1 MTLQNVEQ
9 PGVSRVQ
16 NRTRIRIKCASR
28 QVDAR
33 DLRYA
38 QNTQRSVRIGLRS
51 GLKYDLCFG
60 QTANIRCMNR
70 IFRCLTYKQYKR
82 EDERDRNGG
91 HVVVVVVPFRGRAR
105 RLATSKKHARIEKEK
120 RQQKR
125 ASSSLPFLLLIFRL
139 VLCVITLKP
148 FSTKTDATD
157 PIRARAFP
165 RVYITQLFRVLFY
178 E

>member
-16 NRTRIRIKCASR
+16 NRTRKRIKCASR

-91 HVVVVVVPFRGRAR
+91 HVVVVVVPFAGERDDSPHPRSTH
-105 RLATSKKHARIEKEK
+105 TS
-120 RQQKR
+120 
-125 ASSSLPFLLLIFRL
+125 F
-139 VLCVITLKP
+139 
-148 FSTKTDATD
+148 FSTRVVCHHIET
-157 PIRARAFP
+157 AFHKD
-165 RVYITQLFRVLFY
+165 
-178 E
+178 

>member
-16 NRTRIRIKCASR
+16 KRTRKLIKCASR

-33 DLRYA
+33 DLRYV

-82 EDERDRNGG
+82 EDERERNGY
-91 HVVVVVVPFRGRAR
+91 VVVVIPFRGERDDSLR
-105 RLATSKKHARIEKEK
+105 PRSTPKREKDN
-120 RQQKR
+120 RNG
-125 ASSSLPFLLLIFRL
+125 I
-139 VLCVITLKP
+139 LK
-148 FSTKTDATD
+148 
-157 PIRARAFP
+157 
-165 RVYITQLFRVLFY
+165 
-178 E
+178 

>member
-16 NRTRIRIKCASR
+16 NRTRKRIKCASR

-51 GLKYDLCFG
+51 GLKYDLCFS

-82 EDERDRNGG
+82 EDERERNG
-91 HVVVVVVPFRGRAR
+91 HVVVVIPFGGAR
-105 RLATSKKHARIEKEK
+105 DDSPRPRSTHTS
-120 RQQKR
+120 
-125 ASSSLPFLLLIFRL
+125 F
-139 VLCVITLKP
+139 
-148 FSTKTDATD
+148 FSTRVVCHHIET
-157 PIRARAFP
+157 AFHKD
-165 RVYITQLFRVLFY
+165 
-178 E
+178 

>member
-51 GLKYDLCFG
+51 GLKYDLCFS

-105 RLATSKKHARIEKEK
+105 RLAASKKHAH
-120 RQQKR
+120 
-125 ASSSLPFLLLIFRL
+125 LFFFRL
-139 VLCVITLKP
+139 VLCVTTLKP
-148 FSTKTDATD
+148 LSTKTDATE
-157 PIRARAFP
+157 PIRSARAFP
-165 RVYITQLFRVLFY
+165 PRIYNSTV
-178 E
+178 

>member
-1 MTLQNVEQ
+1 MTLQNIEQ

-16 NRTRIRIKCASR
+16 KRTRKIIKCASR

-82 EDERDRNGG
+82 EDERDRNGR
-91 HVVVVVVPFRGRAR
+91 HVVVVVVVPFAGERDDSPRPR
-105 RLATSKKHARIEKEK
+105 STHTSFFLTRVVCHHIETVFHK
-120 RQQKR
+120 
-125 ASSSLPFLLLIFRL
+125 
-139 VLCVITLKP
+139 
-148 FSTKTDATD
+148 D
-157 PIRARAFP
+157 
-165 RVYITQLFRVLFY
+165 
-178 E
+178 

>member
-16 NRTRIRIKCASR
+16 NRTRKRIKCASR

-51 GLKYDLCFG
+51 GLKYDLCFS

-91 HVVVVVVPFRGRAR
+91 HVVVVVVVVVVPFRGRAR
-105 RLATSKKHARIEKEK
+105 RLAASKKHAHLFFFD
-120 RQQKR
+120 
-125 ASSSLPFLLLIFRL
+125 SC
-139 VLCVITLKP
+139 CVSP
-148 FSTKTDATD
+148 H
-157 PIRARAFP
+157 
-165 RVYITQLFRVLFY
+165 
-178 E
+178 

>member
-33 DLRYA
+33 DLRYV

-82 EDERDRNGG
+82 DERTREKRTRRRRRT
-91 HVVVVVVPFRGRAR
+91 FRGRAR
-105 RLATSKKHARIEKEK
+105 RLATSKKHLPKRKRDTDGSIQVKHNNAR
-120 RQQKR
+120 RLLFH
-125 ASSSLPFLLLIFRL
+125 SFSSL
-139 VLCVITLKP
+139 T
-148 FSTKTDATD
+148 
-157 PIRARAFP
+157 
-165 RVYITQLFRVLFY
+165 RVVSH
-178 E
+178 

>member
-16 NRTRIRIKCASR
+16 NRTRKRIKCASR

-33 DLRYA
+33 DLRYV

-82 EDERDRNGG
+82 EDERERNG
-91 HVVVVVVPFRGRAR
+91 HVVVVIPFGGERDDSPRPRSTHTSFFLTRVVC
-105 RLATSKKHARIEKEK
+105 HHIE
-120 RQQKR
+120 
-125 ASSSLPFLLLIFRL
+125 
-139 VLCVITLKP
+139 T
-148 FSTKTDATD
+148 
-157 PIRARAFP
+157 AFHKD
-165 RVYITQLFRVLFY
+165 
-178 E
+178 

>member
-16 NRTRIRIKCASR
+16 KRTRKRIKCASR

-91 HVVVVVVPFRGRAR
+91 HVVVVVVVPSAGERDDSPRPR
-105 RLATSKKHARIEKEK
+105 STHTSFLTRVVCHHIE
-120 RQQKR
+120 
-125 ASSSLPFLLLIFRL
+125 
-139 VLCVITLKP
+139 T
-148 FSTKTDATD
+148 
-157 PIRARAFP
+157 AFHKD
-165 RVYITQLFRVLFY
+165 
-178 E
+178 

>member
-16 NRTRIRIKCASR
+16 KRTRKIIECASR

-33 DLRYA
+33 DLRYV

-60 QTANIRCMNR
+60 QTANIRFMNR

-82 EDERDRNGG
+82 DERERNR
-91 HVVVVVVPFRGRAR
+91 HVVVVPFGGERDSRPRSTPKRKRDRDGIQVKHTR
-105 RLATSKKHARIEKEK
+105 RLLFHSF
-120 RQQKR
+120 
-125 ASSSLPFLLLIFRL
+125 SSLTH
-139 VLCVITLKP
+139 VKLKP
-148 FSTKTDATD
+148 IDD
-157 PIRARAFP
+157 
-165 RVYITQLFRVLFY
+165 
-178 E
+178 

>member
-16 NRTRIRIKCASR
+16 NRTRKRIKCASR

-91 HVVVVVVPFRGRAR
+91 HVVVVVVVVPFRGASATTRRVQEAR
-105 RLATSKKHARIEKEK
+105 TPLFFLTRVVCHHIE
-120 RQQKR
+120 
-125 ASSSLPFLLLIFRL
+125 
-139 VLCVITLKP
+139 T
-148 FSTKTDATD
+148 
-157 PIRARAFP
+157 AFHKD
-165 RVYITQLFRVLFY
+165 
-178 E
+178 

>member
-16 NRTRIRIKCASR
+16 NRTRKRIKCASR

-51 GLKYDLCFG
+51 GLKYDLCFS

-105 RLATSKKHARIEKEK
+105 RLAASKKHAH
-120 RQQKR
+120 
-125 ASSSLPFLLLIFRL
+125 LY
-139 VLCVITLKP
+139 VLCVTTLKP
-148 FSTKTDATD
+148 LSTKTDATE
-157 PIRARAFP
+157 PIRSARAFP
-165 RVYITQLFRVLFY
+165 PRIYNSTV
-178 E
+178 